1 MGSIGIANSLAY
13 APNFQKGLISAGKM
27 NRLFNRKPKIHDPVS
42 LDGIQPKW
50 VNPFIQIILNSVKF
64 FFLNFRRHTAMF
76 HTLKP
81 SSFIHR
87 DHQ

>member
-27 NRLFNRKPKIHDPVS
+27 NQLFKRKPKIHDPIS

-50 VNPFIQIILNSVKF
+50 V
-64 FFLNFRRHTAMF
+64 
-76 HTLKP
+76 
-81 SSFIHR
+81 
-87 DHQ
+87 